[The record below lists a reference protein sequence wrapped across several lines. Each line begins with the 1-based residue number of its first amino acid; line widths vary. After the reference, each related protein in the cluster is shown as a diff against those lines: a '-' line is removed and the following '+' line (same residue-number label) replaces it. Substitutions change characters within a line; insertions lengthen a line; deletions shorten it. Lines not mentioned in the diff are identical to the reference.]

1 MGADIVWKE
10 EYLQDGKNNEQ
21 LNQDNRPQCSPQ
33 RHLTEAVSVEVVNP
47 INNVANIVN
56 IFKTTN
62 FSLVFRRK
70 SLSLQRVFENKLSFK
85 TMNNKKIVL
94 PLVAVIV
101 LLIAGVA
108 YLAYNLNQEK
118 QVNKDMQELAVLEK
132 QEMENEYQQFADQ
145 YSEMKTRIN
154 NDSIINQLTREQE
167 RTKQLLEE
175 LRQTK
180 ANDAAEITRL
190 KKELA
195 TVRAVLRSYVLQ
207 IDSLNQLN
215 AELMDENNRVR
226 SELEYTNQQNMALAS
241 SNMTLSEKVAIAS
254 QLNATNIS
262 LMPLNKR
269 GKNNKTMKKA
279 RSLQVAFNIARNVT
293 AANGTRE
300 IFIRVTNPMGEVLN
314 GGGSFTYENRQLAYT
329 MKRTIDYSG
338 EETSITA
345 TWTVNETLPGGSYN
359 VSIFADGNMI
369 GSRNF
374 TFEK

>member
-1 MGADIVWKE
+1 M
-10 EYLQDGKNNEQ
+10 
-21 LNQDNRPQCSPQ
+21 
-33 RHLTEAVSVEVVNP
+33 
-47 INNVANIVN
+47 
-56 IFKTTN
+56 
-62 FSLVFRRK
+62 
-70 SLSLQRVFENKLSFK
+70 QRVFENKLSFK

-180 ANDAAEITRL
+180 ADDAAEITRL

-262 LMPLNKR
+262 LTPLNKK
-269 GKNNKTMKKA
+269 GKNNKHMKKA
-279 RSLQVAFNIARNVT
+279 RSLLVSFNIARNVT

>member
-1 MGADIVWKE
+1 
-10 EYLQDGKNNEQ
+10 
-21 LNQDNRPQCSPQ
+21 
-33 RHLTEAVSVEVVNP
+33 
-47 INNVANIVN
+47 
-56 IFKTTN
+56 
-62 FSLVFRRK
+62 
-70 SLSLQRVFENKLSFK
+70 
-85 TMNNKKIVL
+85 MNNKKIVV
-94 PLVAVIV
+94 PLAAVIV
-101 LLIAGVA
+101 LLVAGIV
-108 YLAYNLNQEK
+108 YLGYSLNQEK

-154 NDSIINQLTREQE
+154 NDSIVAQLNREQQ
-167 RTKQLLEE
+167 RTQQLLAE

-180 ANDAAEITRL
+180 AEDAAEITRL

-226 SELEYTNQQNMALAS
+226 SELEFSNQQNQALAS

-262 LMPLNKR
+262 LTPLNK
-269 GKNNKTMKKA
+269 KSKDNKYMKKA
-279 RSLQVAFNIARNVT
+279 RVLQVAFNIARNVT

-300 IFIRVTNPMGEVLN
+300 IFIRVTTPMGEVLN

-329 MKRTIDYSG
+329 MKRSIDYSG
-338 EETSITA
+338 EETSVTA
-345 TWTVNETLPGGSYN
+345 MWPINETLPGGSYN

>member
-1 MGADIVWKE
+1 
-10 EYLQDGKNNEQ
+10 
-21 LNQDNRPQCSPQ
+21 
-33 RHLTEAVSVEVVNP
+33 
-47 INNVANIVN
+47 
-56 IFKTTN
+56 
-62 FSLVFRRK
+62 
-70 SLSLQRVFENKLSFK
+70 
-85 TMNNKKIVL
+85 MNNKKIVL

-108 YLAYNLNQEK
+108 YLAYSLNQEK

-262 LMPLNKR
+262 LMPLNKK
-269 GKNNKTMKKA
+269 GKDNKYMKKA
-279 RSLQVAFNIARNVT
+279 RILQVAFNIARNVT

-300 IFIRVTNPMGEVLN
+300 IFIRVTNPMGDALN

-329 MKRTIDYSG
+329 MKRSIDYSG

-345 TWTVNETLPGGSYN
+345 TWPINETLPGGSYN

>member
-1 MGADIVWKE
+1 
-10 EYLQDGKNNEQ
+10 
-21 LNQDNRPQCSPQ
+21 
-33 RHLTEAVSVEVVNP
+33 
-47 INNVANIVN
+47 
-56 IFKTTN
+56 
-62 FSLVFRRK
+62 
-70 SLSLQRVFENKLSFK
+70 
-85 TMNNKKIVL
+85 MNNKKIVL

-175 LRQTK
+175 LRKTK
-180 ANDAAEITRL
+180 ADDAAEITRL

-262 LMPLNKR
+262 LTPLNKK
-269 GKNNKTMKKA
+269 GKNNKHMKKA
-279 RSLQVAFNIARNVT
+279 RSLLVSFNIARNVT

-300 IFIRVTNPMGEVLN
+300 IFIRITTPMGEALN
-314 GGGSFTYENRQLAYT
+314 GGGTFNYEDRQLAYSI
-329 MKRTIDYSG
+329 KRSIDYSG
-338 EETSITA
+338 EETSVTGM
-345 TWTVNETLPGGSYN
+345 WPVNETLSGGSYN

>member
-1 MGADIVWKE
+1 
-10 EYLQDGKNNEQ
+10 
-21 LNQDNRPQCSPQ
+21 
-33 RHLTEAVSVEVVNP
+33 
-47 INNVANIVN
+47 
-56 IFKTTN
+56 
-62 FSLVFRRK
+62 
-70 SLSLQRVFENKLSFK
+70 
-85 TMNNKKIVL
+85 MNNKKIVL

-101 LLIAGVA
+101 LLVAGVV
-108 YLAYNLNQEK
+108 YLGYSLSQEK

-154 NDSIINQLTREQE
+154 NDSIVAQLNREQQ
-167 RTKQLLEE
+167 RTQQLLEE
-175 LRQTK
+175 LRKTK
-180 ANDAAEITRL
+180 ADDAAEITRL

-215 AELMDENNRVR
+215 AMDENNRVR
-226 SELEYTNQQNMALAS
+226 SELEMTNQQNMALAS

-262 LMPLNKR
+262 LTPLNKKN
-269 GKNNKTMKKA
+269 KNNKTMKKA
-279 RSLQVAFNIARNVT
+279 RTLLVAFNIARNVT

>member
-1 MGADIVWKE
+1 M
-10 EYLQDGKNNEQ
+10 
-21 LNQDNRPQCSPQ
+21 
-33 RHLTEAVSVEVVNP
+33 
-47 INNVANIVN
+47 
-56 IFKTTN
+56 
-62 FSLVFRRK
+62 
-70 SLSLQRVFENKLSFK
+70 QRVFENKLSFK

-167 RTKQLLEE
+167 HTKQLLEE

-262 LMPLNKR
+262 LTPLNKK
-269 GKNNKTMKKA
+269 GKNNKHMKKA
-279 RSLQVAFNIARNVT
+279 RSLLVSFNIARNVT

>member
-1 MGADIVWKE
+1 
-10 EYLQDGKNNEQ
+10 
-21 LNQDNRPQCSPQ
+21 
-33 RHLTEAVSVEVVNP
+33 
-47 INNVANIVN
+47 
-56 IFKTTN
+56 
-62 FSLVFRRK
+62 
-70 SLSLQRVFENKLSFK
+70 
-85 TMNNKKIVL
+85 MNNKKIVL

-167 RTKQLLEE
+167 HTKQLLEE

>member
-1 MGADIVWKE
+1 
-10 EYLQDGKNNEQ
+10 
-21 LNQDNRPQCSPQ
+21 
-33 RHLTEAVSVEVVNP
+33 
-47 INNVANIVN
+47 
-56 IFKTTN
+56 
-62 FSLVFRRK
+62 
-70 SLSLQRVFENKLSFK
+70 
-85 TMNNKKIVL
+85 MNNKKIVV
-94 PLVAVIV
+94 PLAAVIV
-101 LLIAGVA
+101 LLVAGIV
-108 YLAYNLNQEK
+108 YLGYSLNQEK

-154 NDSIINQLTREQE
+154 NDSIVAQLNREQQ
-167 RTKQLLEE
+167 RTQQLLAE

-180 ANDAAEITRL
+180 AEDAAEITRL

-226 SELEYTNQQNMALAS
+226 SELEFSNQQNQALAS

-254 QLNATNIS
+254 QLNATNIQ
-262 LMPLNKR
+262 LTPLNK
-269 GKNNKTMKKA
+269 KSKDNKYMKKA
-279 RSLQVAFNIARNVT
+279 RVLQVAFNIARNVT

-300 IFIRVTNPMGEVLN
+300 IFIRVTTPMGEVLN

-329 MKRTIDYSG
+329 MKRSIDYSG
-338 EETSITA
+338 EETSVTA
-345 TWTVNETLPGGSYN
+345 MWPINETLPGGSYN

>member
-1 MGADIVWKE
+1 
-10 EYLQDGKNNEQ
+10 
-21 LNQDNRPQCSPQ
+21 
-33 RHLTEAVSVEVVNP
+33 
-47 INNVANIVN
+47 
-56 IFKTTN
+56 
-62 FSLVFRRK
+62 
-70 SLSLQRVFENKLSFK
+70 
-85 TMNNKKIVL
+85 MNNKKIVL

-279 RSLQVAFNIARNVT
+279 RILQVAFNIARNVT

>member
-1 MGADIVWKE
+1 
-10 EYLQDGKNNEQ
+10 
-21 LNQDNRPQCSPQ
+21 
-33 RHLTEAVSVEVVNP
+33 
-47 INNVANIVN
+47 
-56 IFKTTN
+56 
-62 FSLVFRRK
+62 
-70 SLSLQRVFENKLSFK
+70 
-85 TMNNKKIVL
+85 MNNKKIVL

-167 RTKQLLEE
+167 HTKQLLEE

-180 ANDAAEITRL
+180 ADDAAEITRL

-262 LMPLNKR
+262 LTPLNKK
-269 GKNNKTMKKA
+269 GKNNKHMKKA
-279 RSLQVAFNIARNVT
+279 RSLLVSFNIARNVT

>member
-1 MGADIVWKE
+1 M
-10 EYLQDGKNNEQ
+10 
-21 LNQDNRPQCSPQ
+21 
-33 RHLTEAVSVEVVNP
+33 
-47 INNVANIVN
+47 
-56 IFKTTN
+56 
-62 FSLVFRRK
+62 
-70 SLSLQRVFENKLSFK
+70 QRVFENNYIYL

-101 LLIAGVA
+101 LLVAGVA
-108 YLAYNLNQEK
+108 YLAYSLNEEK

-262 LMPLNKR
+262 LTPLNKK
-269 GKNNKTMKKA
+269 GKDNKTMKKA
-279 RSLQVAFNIARNVT
+279 RTLLVGFNIARNVT

-300 IFIRVTNPMGEVLN
+300 IFIRVTNPMGEALN

-329 MKRTIDYSG
+329 MKRSIDYSG
-338 EETSITA
+338 EETSVTGM
-345 TWTVNETLPGGSYN
+345 WPVNETLPGGSYN

>member
-1 MGADIVWKE
+1 
-10 EYLQDGKNNEQ
+10 
-21 LNQDNRPQCSPQ
+21 
-33 RHLTEAVSVEVVNP
+33 
-47 INNVANIVN
+47 
-56 IFKTTN
+56 
-62 FSLVFRRK
+62 
-70 SLSLQRVFENKLSFK
+70 
-85 TMNNKKIVL
+85 MNNKKIVL

-101 LLIAGVA
+101 LLVAGVA
-108 YLAYNLNQEK
+108 YLAYSLNQEK

-154 NDSIINQLTREQE
+154 NDSIVAQLTREQE

-175 LRQTK
+175 LRKTK
-180 ANDAAEITRL
+180 ADDAAEITRL

-226 SELEYTNQQNMALAS
+226 SELEITNQQNMALAS

-262 LMPLNKR
+262 LTPLNKK
-269 GKNNKTMKKA
+269 GKNNKNMKKA
-279 RSLQVAFNIARNVT
+279 RSLLVSFNIARNVT

-300 IFIRVTNPMGEVLN
+300 IFIRITTPMGEALN
-314 GGGSFTYENRQLAYT
+314 GGGTFNYEDRQLAYSI
-329 MKRTIDYSG
+329 KRSIDYSG
-338 EETSITA
+338 EETSVTGM
-345 TWTVNETLPGGSYN
+345 WPVNETLPGGSYN

>member
-1 MGADIVWKE
+1 
-10 EYLQDGKNNEQ
+10 
-21 LNQDNRPQCSPQ
+21 
-33 RHLTEAVSVEVVNP
+33 
-47 INNVANIVN
+47 
-56 IFKTTN
+56 
-62 FSLVFRRK
+62 
-70 SLSLQRVFENKLSFK
+70 
-85 TMNNKKIVL
+85 MNNKKIVL

-101 LLIAGVA
+101 LLVAGVV
-108 YLAYNLNQEK
+108 YLGYSLSQEK

-154 NDSIINQLTREQE
+154 NDSIVAQLNREQQ
-167 RTKQLLEE
+167 RTQQLLD
-175 LRQTK
+175 K
-180 ANDAAEITRL
+180 ADDAAEITRL

-226 SELEYTNQQNMALAS
+226 SELEMTNQQNMALAS

-262 LMPLNKR
+262 LTPLNKKN
-269 GKNNKTMKKA
+269 KNNKTMKKA
-279 RSLQVAFNIARNVT
+279 RTLLVAFNIARNVT

>member
-1 MGADIVWKE
+1 
-10 EYLQDGKNNEQ
+10 
-21 LNQDNRPQCSPQ
+21 
-33 RHLTEAVSVEVVNP
+33 
-47 INNVANIVN
+47 
-56 IFKTTN
+56 
-62 FSLVFRRK
+62 
-70 SLSLQRVFENKLSFK
+70 
-85 TMNNKKIVL
+85 MNNKKIVL

-101 LLIAGVA
+101 LLVAGVA
-108 YLAYNLNQEK
+108 YLAYSLNQEK

-154 NDSIINQLTREQE
+154 NDSIVAQLTREQE

-175 LRQTK
+175 LRKTK
-180 ANDAAEITRL
+180 ADDAAEITRL

-226 SELEYTNQQNMALAS
+226 SELEMTNQQNMALAS

-262 LMPLNKR
+262 LTPLNKK
-269 GKNNKTMKKA
+269 GKNNKNMKKA
-279 RSLQVAFNIARNVT
+279 RSLLVSFNIARNVT

-300 IFIRVTNPMGEVLN
+300 IFIRITTPMGEALN
-314 GGGSFTYENRQLAYT
+314 GGGTFNYEDRQLAYSI
-329 MKRTIDYSG
+329 KRSIDYSG
-338 EETSITA
+338 EETSVTGM
-345 TWTVNETLPGGSYN
+345 WPVNETLSGGSYN